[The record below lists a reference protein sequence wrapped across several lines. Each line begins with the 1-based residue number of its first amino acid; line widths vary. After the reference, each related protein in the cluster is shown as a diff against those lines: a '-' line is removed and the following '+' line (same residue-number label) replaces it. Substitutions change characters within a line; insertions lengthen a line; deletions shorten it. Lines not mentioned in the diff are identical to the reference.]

1 MVSDIFLSEFRI
13 RNHFMYCLKFPFS
26 VVENIV
32 PLSGNLS
39 EILNF
44 LYPADLSYKTD
55 GYKCLFLLLLDDRI

>member
-1 MVSDIFLSEFRI
+1 MNVKYHDQSELDIGGRETC
-13 RNHFMYCLKFPFS
+13 HFMYCLKFPFS
-26 VVENIV
+26 VAENIV

-55 GYKCLFLLLLDDRI
+55 